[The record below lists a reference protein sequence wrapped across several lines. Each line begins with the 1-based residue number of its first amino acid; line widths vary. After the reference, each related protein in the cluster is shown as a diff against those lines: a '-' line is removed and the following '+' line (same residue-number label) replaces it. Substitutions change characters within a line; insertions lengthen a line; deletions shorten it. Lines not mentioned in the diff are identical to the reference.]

1 MAERYRQQTLYAPQ
15 ISVNSQFGQEKVSRA
30 LDTAYKVQSEAGQ
43 VLAEGLRKGAQGIDI
58 FRAQKEIEDFSI
70 EYEDVTLEKPNGE
83 TYTFKKPKPINVP
96 TFLFTESKERYDKFA
111 LAKIKKEVG
120 VFFDEQLDNVYKRVR
135 YEKGSDP
142 NEFALEIEPIIE
154 ATQKSFPNEYKAL
167 LEDDINNIANKYK
180 QQTEANFLNIQE
192 QGRNEEYKSY
202 VESTQEQ
209 IESAL
214 IAGKI
219 NTAKSI
225 LAQDFENEALAF
237 EDISSYARIHYKNDL
252 SNMQNLVKFFE
263 KYGDFMNPLSIAN
276 QQVANQK
283 KFAKNLEAFE
293 LLINGVGDAKL
304 YSPEHQQGGFDTTI
318 TLADFQKNMGTL
330 TSKNKTFLN
339 NVVNKRLSIMKDA
352 IDNDDS
358 NNQIALGIDAIKNGE
373 EVITSFKAKKMMNKM
388 DSEKL
393 SERIASADGLREA
406 LGLPTTGQEFDVSN
420 PDDYKMLFVTKYIPD
435 GVKRNL
441 EDKIWSGDAEWLQR
455 YLEDASKYQ
464 NYLVDIMA
472 TNLGPRTYTYLR
484 NINNLRLAGQITQ
497 QQLKTKAEYDV
508 FQEEIANDNE
518 KLSVIKKR
526 VNEGIQ
532 LAIQKL
538 DVDKN
543 VFGVDLPGARFFTKK
558 NTFAFNELLRETL
571 LQNNIGVT
579 LQKDE
584 IALQAEK
591 LLTSY
596 AKQGIYGLTNFGH
609 TGSEGLKNQETLGM
623 YPIENFAILNPKTME
638 GDSSYI
644 KSYLYNVYRDNWN
657 EDRASMYGGKVRPLT
672 YDEAEFIVV
681 PATRGIE
688 TLPTTNPLTMKYFLH
703 IRDEEGLVD
712 EVMDE
717 TGRRQVVINPFED
730 IYAKHLQYES
740 AEFEKSLLLKG
751 TGERISAILE
761 DDATIDSVQAIYDQL
776 GFTVDLPEYIKF
788 YNSILYKYRDKE

>member
-263 KYGDFMNPLSIAN
+263 KYGDFMNPLSVAN

-373 EVITSFKAKKMMNKM
+373 EVITSFKAKK
-388 DSEKL
+388 
-393 SERIASADGLREA
+393 
-406 LGLPTTGQEFDVSN
+406 
-420 PDDYKMLFVTKYIPD
+420 
-435 GVKRNL
+435 
-441 EDKIWSGDAEWLQR
+441 
-455 YLEDASKYQ
+455 
-464 NYLVDIMA
+464 
-472 TNLGPRTYTYLR
+472 
-484 NINNLRLAGQITQ
+484 
-497 QQLKTKAEYDV
+497 
-508 FQEEIANDNE
+508 
-518 KLSVIKKR
+518 
-526 VNEGIQ
+526 
-532 LAIQKL
+532 
-538 DVDKN
+538 
-543 VFGVDLPGARFFTKK
+543 
-558 NTFAFNELLRETL
+558 
-571 LQNNIGVT
+571 
-579 LQKDE
+579 
-584 IALQAEK
+584 
-591 LLTSY
+591 
-596 AKQGIYGLTNFGH
+596 
-609 TGSEGLKNQETLGM
+609 
-623 YPIENFAILNPKTME
+623 
-638 GDSSYI
+638 
-644 KSYLYNVYRDNWN
+644 
-657 EDRASMYGGKVRPLT
+657 
-672 YDEAEFIVV
+672 
-681 PATRGIE
+681 
-688 TLPTTNPLTMKYFLH
+688 
-703 IRDEEGLVD
+703 
-712 EVMDE
+712 
-717 TGRRQVVINPFED
+717 
-730 IYAKHLQYES
+730 
-740 AEFEKSLLLKG
+740 
-751 TGERISAILE
+751 
-761 DDATIDSVQAIYDQL
+761 
-776 GFTVDLPEYIKF
+776 
-788 YNSILYKYRDKE
+788 

>member
-1 MAERYRQQTLYAPQ
+1 MAERYRKQTLYTPQ

-30 LDTAYKVQSEAGQ
+30 LDTAYKVQSEANQ
-43 VLAEGLRKGAQGIDI
+43 VLAEGIKKGAKGIDV

-70 EYEDVTLEKPNGE
+70 EYEDVTLEQPNGE

-96 TFLFTESKERYDKFA
+96 TFLFTESKQRYDKFA

-120 VFFDEQLDNVYKRVR
+120 TFFDEQLDAVYKRVR
-135 YEKGSDP
+135 YDKGSDP

-167 LEDDINNIANKYK
+167 LEDDITSIANKYK

-192 QGRNEEYKSY
+192 QGRNEEYKAY
-202 VESTQEQ
+202 AKSTQES

-219 NTAKSI
+219 NTAKTI
-225 LAQDFENEALAF
+225 LAEDFENEALDF

-252 SNMQNLVKFFE
+252 NNMQSLVNFFE
-263 KYGDFMNPLSIAN
+263 KYGDFMNPLSVAN
-276 QQVANQK
+276 QQVVNQK
-283 KFAKNLEAFE
+283 KFAKNLEAFD

-304 YSPEHQQGGFDTTI
+304 YSPEHQQGDFDTTI
-318 TLADFQKNMGTL
+318 TLADFQKSMGTL

-339 NVVNKRLSIMKDA
+339 NVVSKRLKIMKDA
-352 IDNDDS
+352 IDNDDT
-358 NNQIALGIDAIKNGE
+358 NNQISLGVESIKNGN
-373 EVITSFKAKKMMNKM
+373 EVITDLRAKKMMDKM
-388 DSEKL
+388 DGEKL
-393 SERIASADGLREA
+393 SERIASADGLRDA
-406 LGLPTTGQEFDVSN
+406 LGLPTTGQEFNVNN
-420 PDDYKMLFVTKYIPD
+420 PDDYKMLFVTKYIPA
-435 GVKRNL
+435 GIKTML
-441 EDKIWSGDAEWLQR
+441 EDKIWSGDAEWLQG

-464 NYLVDIMA
+464 NYMVDIMA
-472 TNLGPRTYTYLR
+472 TGLGPRTYTYLR

-497 QQLKTKAEYDV
+497 PQLKTKAEYDV

-518 KLSVIKKR
+518 KLSLIKTR

-532 LAIQKL
+532 LAVQKL
-538 DVDKN
+538 DVDTN

-558 NTFAFNELLRETL
+558 NTFAFNQLIRETL

-591 LLTSY
+591 LLRSY
-596 AKQGIYGLTNFGH
+596 AKQGIYGLTNFGA

-623 YPIENFAILNPKTME
+623 YPIENFAILNPETME
-638 GDSSYI
+638 RDSSYI

-657 EDRASMYGGKVRPLT
+657 EDRANMYGGEKRPLT
-672 YDEAEFIVV
+672 YDEAEFIVR
-681 PATRGIE
+681 PATDAIE
-688 TLPTTNPLTMKYFLH
+688 TLPTTNPLTMKYYLH

-717 TGRRQVVINPFED
+717 TGRRQIVINPFED

-740 AEFEKSLLLKG
+740 TEHEKSLLLRG
-751 TGERISAILE
+751 TGERIGAIVE
-761 DDATIDSVQAIYDQL
+761 DEGTIESVQAIYDQL
-776 GFTVDLPEYIKF
+776 GFTNDLPEYIKF
-788 YNSILYKYRDKE
+788 YNGILYKYRDKK